1 MSKSIMVER
10 VEQSKGGERARDAGK
25 ADQNSKCEKTGQTA
39 LILVIDI
46 GVVDRS
52 SIVRSR

>member
-1 MSKSIMVER
+1 MVER